1 MRLIFITG
9 KGGVGKST
17 VTATLAMALASLKCK
32 TAIVE
37 LNQTRMADF
46 FESPL
51 PDYDGIATTKH
62 LTLFNFDSATCFE
75 EYAARQLP
83 KHLLFF
89 LKNRWVH
96 HFIDAVPGLNEILFL
111 GKIYAM
117 VEEKQFDFLL
127 IDAPATGHTL
137 SLCDAPQTALKAIKG
152 GALKT
157 TLENI
162 LNLLRDPDQTQF
174 LLVTQLEELIV
185 QETIELASHL
195 GQKLKLNV
203 EGVVVNGVKRDYA
216 CPPAVWRG
224 LGTRDY
230 GPEAKPLVEVLK
242 FIQQRRQ
249 REEKLLV
256 KLKKEVGQKLILDL
270 KPWVLQNLL
279 KKNG

>member
-17 VTATLAMALASLKCK
+17 VTAALATALASLKYK
-32 TAIVE
+32 IAIVE

-46 FESPL
+46 FKSPL
-51 PDYDGIATTKH
+51 PDYNGIATTKY

-83 KHLLFF
+83 RQVLFF

-111 GKIYAM
+111 GKLYAM

-127 IDAPATGHTL
+127 IDAPATGHAL

-152 GALKT
+152 GALKI

-162 LNLLRDPDQTQF
+162 LNLLRDPGQTQF

-185 QETIELASHL
+185 QETIELAGHL
-195 GQKLKLNV
+195 EQKLKLNV
-203 EGVVVNGVKRDYA
+203 EGVMVNGVETNQGSGFEA
-216 CPPAVWRG
+216 PG
-224 LGTRDY
+224 LRNFP
-230 GPEAKPLVEVLK
+230 PEAQPLIKALK

-249 REEKLLV
+249 RGEKLLE
-256 KLKKEVGQKLILDL
+256 KLKEAFNQKLILEL
-270 KPWVLQNLL
+270 EPWVLKNLL
-279 KKNG
+279 KKNGS